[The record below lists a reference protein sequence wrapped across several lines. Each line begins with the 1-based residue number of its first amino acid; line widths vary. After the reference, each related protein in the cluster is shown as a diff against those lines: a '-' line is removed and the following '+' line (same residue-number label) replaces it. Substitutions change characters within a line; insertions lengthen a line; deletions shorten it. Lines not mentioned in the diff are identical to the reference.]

1 MSNIIIPLRFKNA
14 SVDAL
19 CEAIPGDTEGGNN
32 AIDTLH

>member
-14 SVDAL
+14 SIDAL
-19 CEAIPGDTEGGNN
+19 YEAIPAPSEGGGN